1 MWNITLKKGLLN
13 FVHKCYH
20 KVEIILLPILGLDP
34 EELFLYV
41 RRDPGDQRFYCTLCS
56 LFSHASR
63 TNCRNH
69 VEARHFPNTFHYPCD
84 SCDSTFTTKSTW
96 AMHKSKKHNVR
107 RQQEQTMW
115 MFTCVLEIDDGKNN
129 CWILLPKPFGHYC
142 IFFFT
147 AALKSWFTAAL
158 VLTSA
163 SRTWLSR
170 CLDCTT
176 HDESDGRL
184 WSVCVAVPWLWQG
197 VQA

>member
-1 MWNITLKKGLLN
+1 MWNIRKKCLLN
-13 FVHKCYH
+13 FVLKNHHKECE
-20 KVEIILLPILGLDP
+20 EIILLSILGLDP
-34 EELFLYV
+34 EELFQYV

-96 AMHKSKKHNVR
+96 AMHKSKKHNIR
-107 RQQEQTMW
+107 RQQEQNMW
-115 MFTCVLEIDDGKNN
+115 MSTSILEIDRGKMK
-129 CWILLPKPFGHYC
+129 LSYLFLP
-142 IFFFT
+142 FT
-147 AALKSWFTAAL
+147 ASFDDCSFKARSF

-163 SRTWLSR
+163 CRAWLSW
-170 CLDCTT
+170 CLDCAT
-176 HDESDGRL
+176 HDKSGGRL

-197 VQA
+197 VQT